1 MDFPIS
7 PDTIY
12 PDYGRIDENGD
23 FTTDKYNDAYEEQ
36 KLGVFYDIYCVAI
49 GKKPLAG
56 VNLTTQYGIQHIKD
70 SLEIGEM
77 NETNV
82 KNTIKYINHIKLPC
96 IQWVGEGN
104 YLRNVYYNKKDKDGF
119 KNAMKLILILHTD
132 YYDINE
138 LEYHIA
144 IGSLLGYKPERIKG
158 FLLRNINYREYVLS
172 RKELGLYIKDTIE
185 FIKSLDFRKYKIMK
199 LYPQIKLIYGCV
211 TLNGL

>member
-1 MDFPIS
+1 MEFPIS
-7 PDTIY
+7 PDSIC
-12 PDYGRIDENGD
+12 PDYGRINKDGG
-23 FTTDKYNDAYEEQ
+23 FTIDKYNETYEIQ

-49 GKKPLAG
+49 GKKQLAG
-56 VNLTTQYGIQHIKD
+56 VNLTTQYGIQDIKD

-82 KNTIKYINHIKLPC
+82 KNTIKYINNIKLPC
-96 IQWVGEGN
+96 IQWTGEGN
-104 YLRNVYYNKKDKDGF
+104 YLRNIYYNRKDKEGF

-144 IGSLLGYKPERIKG
+144 IGILLGYKPERIKG

-172 RKELGLYIKDTIE
+172 RKELGSYIKDTVE

-211 TLNGL
+211 TMNEL